1 MKNHKLITDLFLSL
15 FYSGYSP
22 KAPGTAGSALATI
35 LGAPILYYSQESL
48 FLLSVFI
55 GLVAIKHIDL
65 YEERTNTH
73 DDKSIVIDELV
84 GVWIAMSMI
93 GFGLIE
99 ILAAFVLFRIFDVYK
114 PSLIGRIDREC
125 KGGLG
130 VVGDDA
136 LAGVLAGITGILLFL
151 LIEKLSF

>member
-1 MKNHKLITDLFLSL
+1 
-15 FYSGYSP
+15 P

-136 LAGVLAGITGILLFL
+136 LSGVLAGITGILLFL